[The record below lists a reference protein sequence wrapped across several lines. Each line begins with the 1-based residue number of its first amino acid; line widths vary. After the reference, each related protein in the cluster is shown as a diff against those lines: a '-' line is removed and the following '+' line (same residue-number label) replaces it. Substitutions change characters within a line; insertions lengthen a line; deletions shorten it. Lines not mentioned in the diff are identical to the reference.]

1 MDLARLSKEDLGEL
15 MAALG
20 HLERAMAAVA
30 KAGLVPV
37 LTLTPAATMIRAA
50 GLLDDPA
57 AAEVVIDPPG
67 EASPDLPE
75 MMPWVDASP
84 QPDNPLPSAPPLVV
98 AEEMAAPPAGPTGR
112 AGGGKERPLPGLS
125 DAVRA
130 QIAAMVDQG
139 LRAPAIAQQLGLRPS
154 VVAGMVGALVRRR
167 QRQAVAIAA
176 DLAAVAR
183 AEAAHSLSVP
193 AAEPVPAPE
202 PVAEAD
208 TFRSV
213 GQIAAQMVRRGNN
226 PPVWTEEEDA
236 RLCDLVVAQMRA
248 GLSRNRA
255 ARAAAS
261 AMGRPEEGV
270 AFRVAS
276 RLRDRIA
283 AALQPQDLPA
293 SQHAAGE
300 PAEPDALP
308 FSPSS
313 LAAGS
318 AAGAV
323 AATPAASKDDV
334 AAAAAVE
341 PRRPESSRAAGSA
354 GGVAV
359 PEPSPPAPRNANPA
373 PVRPVAAQ
381 EGAGAPLGQCAPA
394 RPVAS
399 VAVPAPVVEAASTCP
414 DDLHGES
421 RRLWLHLDQLGY
433 GRARGMAEDWDAELD
448 HELVEQLAAGARVGE
463 LALDLGIGA
472 EILAARFR
480 ALSAPIRDDRDRVT
494 IDGQQRLLAVLKAR
508 LLRARRGAAA

>member
-183 AEAAHSLSVP
+183 VEAAHSLSAT

-208 TFRSV
+208 TFRAV

-283 AALQPQDLPA
+283 AALQPQDMPA

-313 LAAGS
+313 L
-318 AAGAV
+318 
-323 AATPAASKDDV
+323 
-334 AAAAAVE
+334 
-341 PRRPESSRAAGSA
+341 AAGSA

-399 VAVPAPVVEAASTCP
+399 GAAPAPVVEVAGTCP
-414 DDLHGES
+414 DDLYGES
-421 RRLWLHLDQLGY
+421 RRLWLHLDHLGY
-433 GRARGMAEDWDAELD
+433 GRARGMTEDWDAELD
-448 HELVEQLAAGARVGE
+448 HELVERLASGARVGE

>member
-50 GLLDDPA
+50 GLLDDPVA
-57 AAEVVIDPPG
+57 VDVVIDPPG
-67 EASPDLPE
+67 ETAPDLPE

-130 QIAAMVDQG
+130 
-139 LRAPAIAQQLGLRPS
+139 
-154 VVAGMVGALVRRR
+154 
-167 QRQAVAIAA
+167 
-176 DLAAVAR
+176 
-183 AEAAHSLSVP
+183 
-193 AAEPVPAPE
+193 
-202 PVAEAD
+202 
-208 TFRSV
+208 
-213 GQIAAQMVRRGNN
+213 QIAAQMVRRGNN

-293 SQHAAGE
+293 SQNAANK

-308 FSPSS
+308 SSPSS

-318 AAGAV
+318 AAGGA

-341 PRRPESSRAAGSA
+341 
-354 GGVAV
+354 
-359 PEPSPPAPRNANPA
+359 PRNANPA

-399 VAVPAPVVEAASTCP
+399 VAAPAPVVEAASTCP

-448 HELVEQLAAGARVGE
+448 HELVKQLATGARVGE